1 MLIKNNFLPKEN
13 LETLHDLVF
22 GVNFPWFFQS
32 NVTCNDDKQEEN
44 YYFVHTIYNDNQVN
58 SAFFNT
64 FNENLLNK
72 LKINSLI
79 RVKINF
85 YHKTKTLIKHDFHTD
100 FDFPHKTALF
110 YFNNNDGFTEFK
122 NGTKIDSYENRLLT
136 FDGLQQHRSTTC
148 TNAKGRFNI
157 NINYI

>member
-13 LETLHDLVF
+13 LKTLQDLVF

-64 FNENLLNK
+64 FNENLLKK

-100 FDFPHKTALF
+100 FDFPHKW
-110 YFNNNDGFTEFK
+110 
-122 NGTKIDSYENRLLT
+122 
-136 FDGLQQHRSTTC
+136 H
-148 TNAKGRFNI
+148 
-157 NINYI
+157 